1 MKEQKY
7 HLYLSKD
14 EYSEVLQ
21 SLIRLKN
28 SLIAQ
33 GRYTDGVDDI
43 LCKVISEQVVE
54 AFEGRIRIFESRI
67 PSTVKVG
74 ESIYY
79 CEPLLEYAPQ
89 TKVSKAYLDFGKE
102 LMGYEG

>member
-1 MKEQKY
+1 M
-7 HLYLSKD
+7 
-14 EYSEVLQ
+14 
-21 SLIRLKN
+21 
-28 SLIAQ
+28 
-33 GRYTDGVDDI
+33 
-43 LCKVISEQVVE
+43 E

>member
-1 MKEQKY
+1 MK
-7 HLYLSKD
+7 
-14 EYSEVLQ
+14 V
-21 SLIRLKN
+21 
-28 SLIAQ
+28 
-33 GRYTDGVDDI
+33 GRIVRERRKALGLTQ
-43 LCKVISEQVVE
+43 EQVAE

-89 TKVSKAYLDFGKE
+89 AKVSKAYLDFGKE

>member
-1 MKEQKY
+1 MKTIQKIKKRINPK
-7 HLYLSKD
+7 L
-14 EYSEVLQ
+14 EVEGIL
-21 SLIRLKN
+21 LTMCDMRTN
-28 SLIAQ
+28 
-33 GRYTDGVDDI
+33 
-43 LCKVISEQVVE
+43 LCKVISEQVAE